1 MSRPTVVFVCQSNQG
16 KSQMAASLAR
26 LHAGDAVEVVSAGT
40 KPKLD
45 GRVNPESATSL
56 AALGASVEGE
66 HPKGID
72 ADLAAR
78 ADRVVILGS
87 NAQLAD
93 AGIDETS
100 LRAVERWDTD
110 EPSLRGIDGAERM
123 DLIRD
128 DIDARV
134 RGLLTELGVEPR
146 G

>member
-1 MSRPTVVFVCQSNQG
+1 M
-16 KSQMAASLAR
+16 
-26 LHAGDAVEVVSAGT
+26 
-40 KPKLD
+40 
-45 GRVNPESATSL
+45 
-56 AALGASVEGE
+56 
-66 HPKGID
+66 
-72 ADLAAR
+72 
-78 ADRVVILGS
+78 ILGS

-110 EPSLRGIDGAERM
+110 EPSLRGIEGSERM

-134 RGLLTELGVEPR
+134 RGLLAELGVEPR